1 MSLADAEFKPI
12 DNQWV
17 TESMVEKWYAKLVKK
32 LL

>member
-17 TESMVEKWYAKLVKK
+17 AESVVEKWYAKLVNK